1 MRRKK
6 TPKAINEAFPFK
18 NSEELALCYCRMAEV
33 ENFKDLKNTIYWGYY
48 LEDCK
53 KFHKKVLS
61 ETEIIKTVKDS
72 GVITCESCGNPLG
85 ATIDGFVLLDL
96 NYSFQH
102 HKAPLKIICK
112 CGHQNI
118 FEEITKLKEED
129 KNVEKG

>member
-6 TPKAINEAFPFK
+6 TSKAINEAFPFK

-33 ENFKDLKNTIYWGYY
+33 ENFRDLKNTIYWEYY

-72 GVITCESCGNPLG
+72 GVITCESCGAQLG
-85 ATIDGFVLLDL
+85 ATIDGFLLLDL

-102 HKAPLKIICK
+102 HEAQLKILCK
-112 CGHQNI
+112 CRYQNT
-118 FEEITKLKEED
+118 FKEIGKLKE
-129 KNVEKG
+129 VE

>member
-6 TPKAINEAFPFK
+6 TSKAINEAFPFK

-72 GVITCESCGNPLG
+72 GVITCKSCGAQLG
-85 ATIDGFVLLDL
+85 ATIDGFLLLDL

-102 HKAPLKIICK
+102 HKAQLKILCK
-112 CGHQNI
+112 CRYQNT
-118 FEEITKLKEED
+118 FKEIGKLKEV
-129 KNVEKG
+129 K

>member
-6 TPKAINEAFPFK
+6 TSKAINEAFPFK

-33 ENFKDLKNTIYWGYY
+33 ENFRDLKNTIYWEYY

-72 GVITCESCGNPLG
+72 GVITCKSCGAQLG
-85 ATIDGFVLLDL
+85 ATIDGFLLLDL

-102 HKAPLKIICK
+102 HKAQLKILCK
-112 CGHQNI
+112 CRYQNT
-118 FEEITKLKEED
+118 FKEIGKLKE
-129 KNVEKG
+129 VE

>member
-6 TPKAINEAFPFK
+6 TSKAINEAFPFK

-33 ENFKDLKNTIYWGYY
+33 ENFKDLKNTIYWRYY

-61 ETEIIKTVKDS
+61 ETEIIKTVKNP
-72 GVITCESCGNPLG
+72 GVITCESCGEQLG
-85 ATIDGFVLLDL
+85 ATIDGFLLLDL

-102 HKAPLKIICK
+102 HKAQLKILCK
-112 CGHQNI
+112 CKYQNT
-118 FEEITKLKEED
+118 FKEIGKLKE
-129 KNVEKG
+129 VE